1 MALRLH
7 RVFRHADDELLQSL
21 ALFLSNKNKK
31 ASMEIN
37 RFIAAHKD
45 EVRVADRGGR
55 GALKESG
62 KYHGLGLL
70 LHRVSRSY
78 FGGKVDVRIGWGRAP
93 SRNKKRRR
101 TGKVTRSLA
110 TYSYDDK
117 VIRVSPVLD
126 APDVPDYVLEWIV
139 YHELLH
145 HVLPAEVGG
154 ARNLYHTKRF
164 RALEH
169 GFARYE
175 EAKAWESAN
184 LDRLLL

>member
-1 MALRLH
+1 M
-7 RVFRHADDELLQSL
+7 FRHADDDLLESL
-21 ALFLSNKNKK
+21 ALFLMKK
-31 ASMEIN
+31 DKRASEKID

-45 EVRVADRGGR
+45 EVQGTGSGVRR
-55 GALKESG
+55 ALRESG
-62 KYHGLGLL
+62 KHHDLGLL
-70 LHRVSRSY
+70 LDKVSRSY

-93 SRNKKRRR
+93 SRTMRRPR
-101 TGKVTRSLA
+101 VRKATRSLA

-145 HVLPAEVGG
+145 HVLPVRSEGD
-154 ARNLYHTKRF
+154 RNFYHTKRF

-169 GFARYE
+169 GFDRYE
-175 EAKAWESAN
+175 DAKAWESAN
-184 LDRLLL
+184 LDRLLS